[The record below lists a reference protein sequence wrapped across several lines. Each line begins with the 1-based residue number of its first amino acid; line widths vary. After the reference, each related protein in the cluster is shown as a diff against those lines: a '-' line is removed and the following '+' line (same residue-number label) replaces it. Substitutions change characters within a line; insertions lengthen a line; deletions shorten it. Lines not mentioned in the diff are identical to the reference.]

1 MNGPHILE
9 ASKDRLIS
17 EAGGWFPGQRTVF
30 RGKDLHH
37 DLADLDWME
46 LYVYGIT
53 GRRFSAAEVKLLHR
67 IWTYTSYPDARLWNN
82 RVAAVAGSAR
92 STGNLAISAAMAVS
106 EASIYGGRPVIRCI
120 DFLQRTKRKL
130 EDGASTGA
138 SAGAKLVDIV
148 KWEIGNYRAIAGYGR
163 PIVGVDERIAP
174 MMKLA
179 KELGM
184 DQRPFV
190 RLAFDVEKALLAG
203 RYRLHMNFA
212 ALAAALVADMG
223 FSARE
228 YYLYVI
234 PCFVAGMLPCFIE
247 ASAKPEGSF
256 LPLPCD
262 RLRYEGV
269 AERAWE

>member
-1 MNGPHILE
+1 MSGPHILE
-9 ASKDRLIS
+9 ASQDRLAS
-17 EAGGWFPGQRTVF
+17 EVGGWFPGQRTVF

-53 GRRFSAAEVKLLHR
+53 GRRFSPVEVKMLHR

-92 STGNLAISAAMAVS
+92 STGSLAISAAMAVS

-130 EDGASTGA
+130 ETG
-138 SAGAKLVDIV
+138 GENIVDIV
-148 KWEIGNYRAIAGYGR
+148 KWEIGNFRSIAGYGR

-190 RLAFDVEKALLAG
+190 RLAFDVERALLEG
-203 RYRLHMNFA
+203 RYRLRMNFA

-256 LPLPCD
+256 LPLPCE
-262 RLRYEGV
+262 RVRYEG
-269 AERAWE
+269 ASERAWE